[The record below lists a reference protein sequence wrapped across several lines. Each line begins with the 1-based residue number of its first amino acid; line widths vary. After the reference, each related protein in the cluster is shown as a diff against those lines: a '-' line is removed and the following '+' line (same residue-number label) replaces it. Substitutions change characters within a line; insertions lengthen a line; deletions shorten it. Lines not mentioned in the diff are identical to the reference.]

1 MKGETKNP
9 ENAVENTIQMIKTC
23 CVSCKKNTAN
33 ENSSVKRTKKKIN
46 ACIKLYCLWRAKIK
60 VYSKS
65 GIPLSAIPVLNIIL
79 G

>member
-1 MKGETKNP
+1 
-9 ENAVENTIQMIKTC
+9 MIKTC

-33 ENSSVKRTKKKIN
+33 ENSSVKRTKKKKKIN

-65 GIPLSAIPVLNIIL
+65 GIALSAIPILNIIL

>member
-1 MKGETKNP
+1 MLWK
-9 ENAVENTIQMIKTC
+9 ILYQMIKTC

-33 ENSSVKRTKKKIN
+33 ENSSVKRTKKKKIN

-65 GIPLSAIPVLNIIL
+65 GIALSAIPILNIIL